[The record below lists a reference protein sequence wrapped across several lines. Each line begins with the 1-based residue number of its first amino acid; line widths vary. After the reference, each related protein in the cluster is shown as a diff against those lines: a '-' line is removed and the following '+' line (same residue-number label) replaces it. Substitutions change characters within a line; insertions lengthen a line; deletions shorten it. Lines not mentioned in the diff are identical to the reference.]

1 MIALAMICSYVR
13 FLKWTRGG
21 FARLQNMTKQLKQ
34 PQKSNLLA
42 EELYR
47 HVNRARR
54 LLWTTAA
61 GCLEEQGESIFTW
74 QVLCTLVRYG
84 AKTQRDLAYATA
96 QHPAGLSRL
105 LDELEAEALI
115 SRKPDPADR
124 RKLLVRATAKGK
136 ARFEGASPAVWR
148 GVDEVLGVLTAAQRQ
163 DLRNL
168 LAVLVP
174 LDAPAKKKIAS

>member
-1 MIALAMICSYVR
+1 MA
-13 FLKWTRGG
+13 T
-21 FARLQNMTKQLKQ
+21 QLKHKTRS
-34 PQKSNLLA
+34 PDLLA

-47 HVNRARR
+47 HVGRARR
-54 LLWTTAA
+54 LLWTAAA

-105 LDELEAEALI
+105 LDELEAEKLI
-115 SRKPDPADR
+115 ARKPDPADR
-124 RKLLVRATAKGK
+124 RKLLVSATPKGK
-136 ARFEGASPAVWR
+136 ARFEAASPPVWR
-148 GVDEVLGVLTAAQRQ
+148 GVDEALGVLTSAQRQ

-168 LAVLVP
+168 LAILVP
-174 LDAPAKKKIAS
+174 LEAPAKKKAAG

>member
-1 MIALAMICSYVR
+1 MA
-13 FLKWTRGG
+13 T
-21 FARLQNMTKQLKQ
+21 QLKH
-34 PQKSNLLA
+34 KTASSTLLA

-74 QVLCTLVRYG
+74 QVLCTLARYG
-84 AKTQRDLAYATA
+84 AKTQRELAYATA

-105 LDELEAEALI
+105 LDELEADKLI
-115 SRKPDPADR
+115 VRKPDPADR
-124 RKLLVRATAKGK
+124 RKLLVSATPKGK
-136 ARFEGASPAVWR
+136 ARFEAASPPVWR
-148 GVDEVLGVLTAAQRQ
+148 GVDEALAVLTPTQRQ

-168 LAVLVP
+168 LAIIVP
-174 LDAPAKKKIAS
+174 LDAPLKKKAAS